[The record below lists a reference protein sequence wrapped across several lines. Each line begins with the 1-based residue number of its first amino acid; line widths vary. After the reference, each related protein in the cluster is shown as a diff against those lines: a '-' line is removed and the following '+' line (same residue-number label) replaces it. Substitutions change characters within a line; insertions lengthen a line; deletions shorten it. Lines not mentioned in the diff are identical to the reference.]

1 MSKAAFFA
9 TNFPCRFRTTS
20 ETFYVITIHIIL
32 INGPALP
39 ITNIAII
46 QIVLISTPFQILS
59 TIVGFIFIFMIY
71 YQPRLIAI
79 YKSKTILL
87 A

>member
-46 QIVLISTPFQILS
+46 QIVLISTPFQIGRPVIRL
-59 TIVGFIFIFMIY
+59 VFVNMIY
-71 YQPRLIAI
+71 NQPFFVPINKMGRN
-79 YKSKTILL
+79 
-87 A
+87 